1 MRAVSRLGEAA
12 DDQLTDVVR
21 VAGGASTDIRSVL
34 AEDIN
39 EAMRGFQHQ
48 LIDLIRGVLEGDQQ
62 LWTVPTLVDT
72 EQVSEFP

>member
-21 VAGGASTDIRSVL
+21 VAGGASTDIRRVL